1 LFDGANYF
9 VKLWTHSS
17 SNDLSQNW
25 TVTDQSNLGP
35 LFSSGISSTADIKGL
50 TPISYYRFDPNRGT
64 EVSLFFS
71 NTGTGTPPVVTSPT
85 NTSFTFYE
93 YVPIA
98 PIQLSGTGTGIVYF
112 FVTSSDLPQGLT
124 FDRVTNTIS
133 GTPMRVG
140 TFFVNILVKDDAGV
154 RGLGLT
160 LNVLKPF
167 VEKQQSSAGAYTSYL
182 RQYTV
187 VNAAQNAINTHVL
200 PEPTTLGSFMA
211 PQPQDVTLATVDPK
225 CFSSNKCV

>member
-1 LFDGANYF
+1 MGQLFDGANYF
-9 VKLWTHSS
+9 MKRWTHSS

-25 TVTDQSNLGP
+25 TASDESG
-35 LFSSGISSTADIKGL
+35 LFFSDPNVDIKGF
-50 TPISYYRFDPNRGT
+50 TPLSYYRDDPNIGTQVALYFNNRGI
-64 EVSLFFS
+64 
-71 NTGTGTPPVVTSPT
+71 GTPPVVTSPT
-85 NTSFTFYE
+85 NTTFTFYE
-93 YVPIA
+93 YVPIT
-98 PIQLSGTGTGIVYF
+98 PIQLSATGSGDIYF
-112 FVTSSDLPQGLT
+112 FVDSADLPQGLT
-124 FDRVTNTIS
+124 FNQITNTIS

-140 TFFVNILVKDDAGV
+140 TFFVNVLVKDDDAV
-154 RGLGLT
+154 SDIGLT
-160 LNVLKPF
+160 INVLKPF